1 MKRNQECNMSNIS
14 VEEVYLKDLLKQAI
28 LELVQERGDVLQD
41 ILVEALED
49 LALARAIEEGEST
62 EVVSKAEIL
71 QILEGTA

>member
-1 MKRNQECNMSNIS
+1 MSNIS

-28 LELVQERGDVLQD
+28 LELVQERRDVLQD
-41 ILVEALED
+41 VLVETLED

>member
-1 MKRNQECNMSNIS
+1 MSNIS

>member
-1 MKRNQECNMSNIS
+1 MSTIS

-28 LELVQERGDVLQD
+28 LELVQERRDVLQD

>member
-1 MKRNQECNMSNIS
+1 MSNIS

-28 LELVQERGDVLQD
+28 LELVQERRDLLQD

-62 EVVSKAEIL
+62 EVVSKVEIL
-71 QILEGTA
+71 EILEGTA

>member
-1 MKRNQECNMSNIS
+1 MSNIS

-28 LELVQERGDVLQD
+28 LELVQERKDVLQD
-41 ILVEALED
+41 ILAEALED